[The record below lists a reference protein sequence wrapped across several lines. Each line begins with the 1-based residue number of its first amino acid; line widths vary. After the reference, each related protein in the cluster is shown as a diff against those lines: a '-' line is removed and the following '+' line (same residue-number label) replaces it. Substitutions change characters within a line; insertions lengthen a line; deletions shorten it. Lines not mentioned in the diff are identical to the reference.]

1 MKIAM
6 KSSAFE
12 DAYVAGFRD
21 IFENKIVFNREI
33 ELTIKSVE
41 TGLVH
46 AEVMLSGNEAG
57 HIGGRRL
64 NGGAISVA
72 LDSIGSAAVFAA
84 VGGRHIDESP
94 DERLARFSKLG
105 TIDLHV
111 HHLSN
116 GCSGKCVVR
125 ARCLSIDSRLGTSE
139 IELWDAKDTLVAKGI
154 GTYIVS

>member
-57 HIGGRRL
+57 HIGWTRSAVPLFSRP
-64 NGGAISVA
+64 
-72 LDSIGSAAVFAA
+72 SAA
-84 VGGRHIDESP
+84 
-94 DERLARFSKLG
+94 
-105 TIDLHV
+105 
-111 HHLSN
+111 
-116 GCSGKCVVR
+116 
-125 ARCLSIDSRLGTSE
+125 
-139 IELWDAKDTLVAKGI
+139 DTLTKAPMSDWLAFQNLEPLI
-154 GTYIVS
+154 CTCTI